1 MIMNFLQIRRQQ
13 VLIRNQ
19 KSEISIL
26 KSGVPQGSVMGPLL
40 FLIFISDIGKDVLAS
55 ILLYVDDSKV
65 KDYIASEEDVRKLQ
79 MGRN

>member
-26 KSGVPQGSVMGPLL
+26 KLGVPQGSVLGPLL
-40 FLIFISDIGKDVLAS
+40 FMIFISDIGKDVLAS